1 MRYAFFKGCFLPV
14 RLPHIE
20 KISRNVLE
28 ELGVRLCDVE
38 GFSCCPEPVGFYSS
52 DKLTGTAIAARNISL
67 AEDEG
72 IDLLTLCNGCTY
84 TLKQVNSALKEN
96 DELKT
101 RVNEILADTDH
112 QFKGTVEVKHF
123 ASVFMDDIGLHRIAG
138 KIEKPL
144 EGLTVAGHTGCH
156 IVSPPEIMAF
166 DDPFDPQV
174 LDKMVS
180 VLGSEPADFDLKT
193 LCCGWTLTNY
203 GDKGGSDKLLGA
215 KLEAMHRAGSDCI
228 SVICP
233 QCFYQFDMGQLLA
246 SKRLGLEFSV
256 PVLFYLQLLGLAMGY
271 SLEDI
276 GLKRHRT
283 KSSGFEEKILEVLG

>member
-1 MRYAFFKGCFLPV
+1 MRYSFFKGCFLPV

-20 KISRNVLE
+20 KVSVNVLG
-28 ELGVRLCDVE
+28 ELGLE
-38 GFSCCPEPVGFYSS
+38 LKETQGFSCCPEPVGFLST
-52 DKLTGTAIAARNISL
+52 DKLTGMAIAARNISL
-67 AEDEG
+67 AEEEG
-72 IDLLTLCNGCTY
+72 LDILTLCSGCTY
-84 TLKQVNSALKEN
+84 SLRHVNHMLKA
-96 DELKT
+96 DEEAREK
-101 RVNEILADTDH
+101 VNEVLSETDH
-112 QFKGTVEVKHF
+112 QFRGTVDVKHF
-123 ASVFMDDIGLHRIAG
+123 ASVLMDDIGLQRIAG

-144 EGLTVAGHTGCH
+144 EGLTIAGHTGCH
-156 IVSPPEIMAF
+156 IISPPEIMAF

-174 LDKMVS
+174 LDKMVG

-203 GDKGGSDKLLGA
+203 GDKSGSDKLLGA

-246 SKRLGLEFSV
+246 SRRLGLDFSV

>member
-38 GFSCCPEPVGFYSS
+38 GFSCCPEPVGFYSN

-112 QFKGTVEVKHF
+112 QFKGTIKIKHF
-123 ASVFMDDIGLHRIAG
+123 ATVLVEDLGLERVAKKVVNPI
-138 KIEKPL
+138 
-144 EGLTVAGHTGCH
+144 EGLKVAGHTGCH
-156 IVSPPEIMAF
+156 IVSPPQIMRF
-166 DDPFDPQV
+166 DDPFDPVV
-174 LDKMVS
+174 LDRMVE
-180 VLGSEPADFDLKT
+180 VLGAEPADYEFKT

-203 GDKGGSDKLLGA
+203 GDREAAYKLLGA
-215 KLEAMHRAGSDCI
+215 KLGAMRDARSDCI
-228 SVICP
+228 ATICP
-233 QCFYQFDMGQLLA
+233 QCFYQFDTGQALA
-246 SKRLGLEFSV
+246 VRKLNLGFKL
-256 PVLFYLQLLGLAMGY
+256 PVLFYLQLLALSMGY

-276 GLKRHRT
+276 GYRRHRMRDPV
-283 KSSGFEEKILEVLG
+283 FELKLNEAMA